1 MRLLRV
7 AAVVGGTTLLS
18 GRLAAAQ
25 STSCKSP
32 KAIGSASDAE
42 ALAKGC
48 SIIEGDLTISAG
60 ASGDDG
66 IRLDGIKNI
75 TGGISIQDCPERC
88 AGLTAGTISSS
99 TLETVEGDIQIS
111 DVGGLHSLLFPALR
125 DVHGSITLENLADL
139 TSLDLGSLR
148 SVNESFVLAS
158 APELA
163 NLTAPPKGFD
173 IAGDPARVRI
183 WDVGLGSVDPFL
195 VASSNAHTRDI
206 SVSRIPNIVYAELAT
221 SNGGTVRIEGNG
233 HLTLGLGNFRNVSS
247 SGGNGAG
254 GQMLMPAHIE
264 TLNVSGLSAVRWS
277 SSSDGNA
284 QKRPGEYYTLGTLSV
299 HDSALLT
306 SLPMLWEGIGRLD
319 IAHNDALAELAFPR
333 DPDAARA
340 VASSL
345 RKIAVR
351 DNPRLELEALSED
364 GKWNGTVE
372 TASWIWPTED
382 LETLVLSGV
391 VHDTFFR
398 PLEKIHGLTTS
409 SSPNPAKPR
418 VLDDFELTSTVP
430 EFHCGTIDQM
440 RMHGVFVGN
449 YSCNGN
455 SVDMVPPGSGS
466 GAFRTRGEAFVG
478 ARNMFVVGVCVWS
491 GMLGWGWFG

>member
-7 AAVVGGTTLLS
+7 AAIVGRTAFLS

-48 SIIEGDLTISAG
+48 STIEGDLTISAG

-75 TGGISIQDCPERC
+75 NGGIAIQDCPERC
-88 AGLTAGTISSS
+88 AGFTAGTISSS
-99 TLETVEGDIQIS
+99 TLESVGGDIQIS
-111 DVGGLHSLLFPALR
+111 DVGGLHSVLFPALR
-125 DVHGSITLENLADL
+125 DVHGKVTLENLADL
-139 TSLDLGSLR
+139 TSLDLASLR

-163 NLTAPPKGFD
+163 NLTAPAQGFD

-183 WDVGLGSVDPFL
+183 WDVGLGSIDPFL
-195 VASSNAHTRDI
+195 IAPSNAHTRDI

-233 HLTLGLGNFRNVSS
+233 HLTLGLGNFRNISS
-247 SGGNGAG
+247 LGEKA
-254 GQMLMPAHIE
+254 
-264 TLNVSGLSAVRWS
+264 
-277 SSSDGNA
+277 
-284 QKRPGEYYTLGTLSV
+284 GEYYTLGTLSV
-299 HDSALLT
+299 HDSALLP

-319 IAHNDALAELAFPR
+319 IARNDALAELAFPR
-333 DPDAARA
+333 DPGAARA

-345 RKIAVR
+345 RNIAVR
-351 DNPRLELEALSED
+351 DNPRLELGTLSED

-372 TASWIWPTED
+372 TASWVWPTED
-382 LETLVLSGV
+382 LETLVLSGM

-409 SSPNPAKPR
+409 STPNPAKPR
-418 VLDDFELTSTVP
+418 VLDDFALTSTVP

-449 YSCNGN
+449 YSCNGH

-466 GAFRTRGEAFVG
+466 GAVRTRGEAFVG
-478 ARNMFVVGVCVWS
+478 AKQMIVVVVVFVLS
-491 GMLGWGWFG
+491 GALGWGWSG